1 MSLIQMSFFGGIMIL
16 VILVIRIAAVH
27 RLPKKL
33 FILLWEIVLLRLLL
47 PISIPS
53 VLSAYT
59 WIERI
64 LFRQSGTVQPIQ
76 NTAVYLI
83 PQAQTALTAGNTAG
97 TYIPQ
102 NGGQEVSGVPLW
114 LLIWLAGVL
123 ACAVFFLAAYLRCY
137 LEFRTSL
144 PVHNETAARWLKS
157 HRLRRRVCIRQSDR
171 IGVPLTYGVLKPVI
185 LLPKK
190 MDWKDSRK
198 LEYILLHEHIH
209 IRRFDVARKIIMVA
223 ALCVHWFNPLVWVMY
238 VLFNRDMELACDEC
252 VVRQTGVRS
261 RRAYAKTLISMEEKR
276 SMALPLCNS
285 FSQNAVRERITAIM
299 KTKKITIWI
308 GILCVLII
316 AAVVILFATSAD
328 SRQTAEAPEE
338 TADSVEETE
347 AADDETEPPVQDTA
361 QADDGASSEAPESA
375 VRESTTVLQCTI
387 EGTTEEMPA
396 TLYAGDGF
404 SMYIPD
410 EGWQIYDENPV
421 EPEKMSA
428 VYLPGEGQVGLWV
441 EYHEETASDTEARLL
456 SEGYTAGADGTRLQ
470 RQSGDVLTEIRV
482 FGGEN
487 DTWLVCSRR
496 PAAAEGTE
504 GTAVRLDTIA
514 ATFAVETN
522 QGEGGQTGDASE
534 NADSG
539 AQAELREKAEE
550 FYTAYFSG
558 DREGVQSMVSALSSA
573 AWEVYDAPETFDRIE
588 IRQLKGLDGVAAD
601 SDRAELSL
609 EFVAPGED
617 SYTYL
622 SMVWVREAGEWKVF
636 SYGLE
641 K

>member
-1 MSLIQMSFFGGIMIL
+1 MSLIQMSFSGGIMIL

-83 PQAQTALTAGNTAG
+83 PQAQTALTAGNAAG

-102 NGGQEVSGVPLW
+102 NGGQEVSGMPLW

-209 IRRFDVARKIIMVA
+209 IRRFDAARKIIMVA

-347 AADDETEPPVQDTA
+347 AADDETENPAQDMA
-361 QADDGASSEAPESA
+361 QEDK
-375 VRESTTVLQCTI
+375 
-387 EGTTEEMPA
+387 EMPA

-496 PAAAEGTE
+496 PAAAEGA
-504 GTAVRLDTIA
+504 AVRLDTIA
-514 ATFAVETN
+514 ATFVVEAN
-522 QGEGGQTGDASE
+522 QGEGSQAGEGTD
-534 NADSG
+534 NAE
-539 AQAELREKAEE
+539 QAALRTRMTE
-550 FYTAYFSG
+550 FYTAYFNGDTEGIRQYLSDSFSG
-558 DREGVQSMVSALSSA
+558 TP
-573 AWEVYDAPETFDRIE
+573 EVYDAPDTAADIQ
-588 IRQLKGLDGVAAD
+588 IRAVRGLDSVTEDA
-601 SDRAELSL
+601 SDECGLSL
-609 EFVAPGED
+609 EFTAPGDD
-617 SYTYL
+617 SFTYL
-622 SMVWVREAGEWKVF
+622 SVTFVKENGEWKVS

>member
-1 MSLIQMSFFGGIMIL
+1 MSLIQMSFSGGIMIL

-33 FILLWEIVLLRLLL
+33 FILLWETVLLRLLL

-64 LFRQSGTVQPIQ
+64 LFRQSGTAQLVQ

-83 PQAQTALTAGNTAG
+83 PQAQTALTAGNAAG
-97 TYIPQ
+97 THIPQ
-102 NGGQEVSGVPLW
+102 NGGQEVSGMPLW

-209 IRRFDVARKIIMVA
+209 IRRFDAARKIIMVA

-347 AADDETEPPVQDTA
+347 AADDETENPAQDMA
-361 QADDGASSEAPESA
+361 QEDKE
-375 VRESTTVLQCTI
+375 T
-387 EGTTEEMPA
+387 PA
-396 TLYAGDGF
+396 ALYVGDGF

-410 EGWQIYDENPV
+410 EDWQIYDENPV

-428 VYLPGEGQVGLWV
+428 VYLPGEGQVGLWL

-456 SEGYTAGADGTRLQ
+456 SEGYTAAADGTRLQ
-470 RQSGDVLTEIRV
+470 RQDGDVLTEIRI

-496 PAAAEGTE
+496 PATAEGA
-504 GTAVRLDTIA
+504 AVRLDTIA
-514 ATFAVETN
+514 ATFVVEAN
-522 QGEGGQTGDASE
+522 QGEGSQAGEGTD
-534 NADSG
+534 NAE
-539 AQAELREKAEE
+539 QAALRTRMTE
-550 FYTAYFSG
+550 FYTAYFNGDTEGIRQYLSDSFSG
-558 DREGVQSMVSALSSA
+558 TP
-573 AWEVYDAPETFDRIE
+573 EVYDAPDTAADIQ
-588 IRQLKGLDGVAAD
+588 IRAVRGLDSVTEDASG
-601 SDRAELSL
+601 ECGLSL
-609 EFVAPGED
+609 EFTAPGDD
-617 SYTYL
+617 SFTYL
-622 SMVWVREAGEWKVF
+622 SVTFVKENGEWKVS